1 MNNVNLLKIV
11 LSYETVFVLVLTL
24 FGYCS
29 VLSYEA
35 GFIGY
40 YKIYIGFIDI
50 GIINIFENIILRIFP
65 PALVAY
71 LYVSYGNENISE
83 RICKLLGCI
92 LSLVFAG
99 YLVDK
104 FYFVYLSFF
113 VVLFVLL
120 GFFFKIIKS
129 SSPKNIFFIMMLFLF
144 LICGVFYLY
153 GYYSALTKKEFNIFT
168 LDNKKYAILR
178 IYNNSIIANEI
189 IHDAYSEHIL
199 YIPSNKVEIIDLF
212 PLQNLEKVKYY
223 K

>member
-1 MNNVNLLKIV
+1 MNNLNLLKII
-11 LSYETVFVLVLTL
+11 LSNETVFVLGLTL

-35 GFIGY
+35 GFISY

-50 GIINIFENIILRIFP
+50 GIINIFENIMLRIFP
-65 PALVAY
+65 PAVVAY
-71 LYVSYGNENISE
+71 LYASYGNEHISE

-92 LSLVFAG
+92 ISLVLMG

-113 VVLFVLL
+113 ATLFM
-120 GFFFKIIKS
+120 FFLFLFRLIKS
-129 SSPKNIFFIMMLFLF
+129 SNPKNIFFIMMLFLF

-153 GYYSALTKKEFNIFT
+153 GYYSALTKKEFNSFI
-168 LDNKKYAILR
+168 LDNKKYVILR

-189 IHDAYSEHIL
+189 INDTYSEHIL

-212 PLQNLEKVKYY
+212 PLQKLEINSY
-223 K
+223 